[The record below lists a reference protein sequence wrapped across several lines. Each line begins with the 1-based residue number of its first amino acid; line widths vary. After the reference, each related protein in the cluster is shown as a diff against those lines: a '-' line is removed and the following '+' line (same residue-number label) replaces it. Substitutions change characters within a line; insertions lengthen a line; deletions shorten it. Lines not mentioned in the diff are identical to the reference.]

1 MAERGSKSECCD
13 KSGCGDTYQLI
24 RGLNMVLVGIVAS
37 YFLEVMRAS
46 EGAPPIYVLEG
57 PGSPYFPSTL
67 GASVVIVGSVVLIP
81 MFWDKYFPMLRNG
94 NSCKL
99 PLEVIYSF
107 VALLLPLAALLVV
120 MGPFEWHGAL
130 GLRARYVAA
139 IYISAALPIV
149 ALRLHR
155 KRQQCPKALPP
166 RGRRRATGWKPRG
179 REPRA

>member
-46 EGAPPIYVLEG
+46 EGAAPIYVLEG

-166 RGRRRATGWKPRG
+166 RGR
-179 REPRA
+179 